1 MIWRPL
7 GEHFDWEVFQRA
19 ADDAAAK
26 VVVAK
31 AVESADHFF
40 HTLFVSGDEPKWTH
54 PSQREACLKHAES
67 ILALAKLIGVIR

>member
-7 GEHFDWEVFQRA
+7 ERVDWEVFQRA

-31 AVESADHFF
+31 AVETADHLF
-40 HTLFVSGDEPKWTH
+40 HTLFISGDEPKWSD
-54 PSQREACLKHAES
+54 PSQRQACLAHIES
-67 ILALAKLIGVIR
+67 ILAVAKLIGVIR